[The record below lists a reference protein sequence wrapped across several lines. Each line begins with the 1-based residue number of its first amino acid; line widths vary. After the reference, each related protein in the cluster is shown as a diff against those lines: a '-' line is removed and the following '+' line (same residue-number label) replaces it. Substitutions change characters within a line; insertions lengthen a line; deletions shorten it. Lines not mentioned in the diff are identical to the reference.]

1 MVTTVPESTTAT
13 WQIDTAH
20 SVVEFAIKH
29 MMFATA
35 KGRFGQFSGDIN
47 FDPKNIAGSGV
58 NVEID
63 VKSIDTRD
71 EKRDGHLLSADFFD
85 AGAFPT
91 ITFKS
96 TRVEPTSDNAFK
108 VHGDLTIHG
117 ITREAVLD
125 AELTGQGKNPWGQE
139 VIGFSATT
147 KFKRS
152 AFGLEWNA
160 ALETGGVLVGDEVK
174 IAIEIEA
181 SKQA

>member
-1 MVTTVPESTTAT
+1 MVTTSTQVAT

-20 SVVEFAIKH
+20 SVLEFAVKH

-35 KGRFGQFSGDIN
+35 KGRFGQFSGKIN
-47 FDPKNIAGSGV
+47 YDPSNLAGSSV

-63 VKSIDTRD
+63 VTSIDTRD

-85 AGAFPT
+85 AGTYPT
-91 ITFKS
+91 ITFTS
-96 TRVEPTSDNAFK
+96 TRVEPTSDDSFK
-108 VHGDLTIHG
+108 VYGDLTIHG
-117 ITREAVLD
+117 ITREAVLN
-125 AELTGQGKNPWGQE
+125 AEVTGKGKNPWGQE
-139 VIGFSATT
+139 ITGFSATT

-152 AFGLEWNA
+152 EFGLEWNA